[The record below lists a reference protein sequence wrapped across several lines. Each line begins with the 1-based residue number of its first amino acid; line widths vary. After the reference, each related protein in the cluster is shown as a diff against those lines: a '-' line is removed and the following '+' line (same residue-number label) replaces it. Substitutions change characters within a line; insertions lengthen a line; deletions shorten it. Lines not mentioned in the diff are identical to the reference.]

1 MNNSSLQASVEQLL
15 IPFLEERGVELVE
28 LQMSGSSRR
37 PTMRLFVDR
46 QGGITVGECTQIS
59 RDFADVMDTEDPIES
74 SYVLQ
79 VSSPGLTRQLK
90 TSRDYNRSLGRIL
103 KLVVEGEGDL
113 VGTLESFSDT
123 ELLLRVGDEIKT
135 VQTNTITRANLH
147 FDMQDSLRK
156 TST

>member
-1 MNNSSLQASVEQLL
+1 
-15 IPFLEERGVELVE
+15 
-28 LQMSGSSRR
+28 
-37 PTMRLFVDR
+37 MRLFVDR

-59 RDFADVMDTEDPIES
+59 RDFADVMDTENPIEG

-90 TSRDYNRSLGRIL
+90 TSRDYNRSLGRSV
-103 KLVVEGEGDL
+103 KLVVEGEADL

-123 ELLLRVGDEIKT
+123 ELLLRVEDEIKT
-135 VQTNTITRANLH
+135 LQTNTITRANLH

-156 TST
+156 TTS

>member
-15 IPFLEERGVELVE
+15 VPFLEEHGVELVE
-28 LQMSGSSRR
+28 LQLSGSSRR

-59 RDFADVMDTEDPIES
+59 RDFADVMDTENPIEG

-90 TSRDYNRSLGRIL
+90 TSRDYNRSLGRSV
-103 KLVVEGEGDL
+103 KLVVEGEADL

-123 ELLLRVGDEIKT
+123 ELLLRVEDEIKT
-135 VQTNTITRANLH
+135 LQTNTITRANLH

-156 TST
+156 TTS